1 MKKATITLIIL
12 SFLFSFTAQSAE
24 ITGAF
29 IFPDYQKGKVYFKN
43 AKIVESQLNYQ
54 TILKQM
60 LFKRNSEVLAL
71 GLLQSIDSVVISG
84 RTFVNYS
91 GEEFFEKVALDKEAV
106 YVQFNAMLV
115 TTGKEAG
122 YGGYSQVSN
131 TKSISSLSS
140 TDGGQTMSMTQLSN
154 NEKLKAKTHY
164 FFWIKRDNKFIKAS
178 SQGQIIKA
186 FSKHKQV
193 LQAYFS
199 THKVDFES
207 LADIKALLNYC
218 FSL

>member
-1 MKKATITLIIL
+1 
-12 SFLFSFTAQSAE
+12 
-24 ITGAF
+24 
-29 IFPDYQKGKVYFKN
+29 
-43 AKIVESQLNYQ
+43 
-54 TILKQM
+54 M

-71 GLLQSIDSVVISG
+71 GLLQSIDSVVIAN

-207 LADIKALLNYC
+207 LADMKALLNYC

>member
-1 MKKATITLIIL
+1 MKKGTITLIIL
-12 SFLFSFTAQSAE
+12 SFLLSFTAKSAE
-24 ITGAF
+24 ITNAF

-43 AKIVESQLNYQ
+43 AKVVEAHLNYQ

-60 LFKRNSEVLAL
+60 LFKRNGEVLAL
-71 GLLQSIDSVVISG
+71 GLIQSIDSVVISG

-91 GEEFFEKVALDKEAV
+91 GEEFFEKVSLNKEAL

-122 YGGYSQVSN
+122 YGGYSQVSS
-131 TKSISSLSS
+131 TKSISSISS
-140 TDGGQTMSMTQLSN
+140 TDGGQTMGMTQLSN
-154 NEKLKAKTHY
+154 NEMIKAKTHY
-164 FFWIKRDNKFIKAS
+164 SFWIMKDNKFIKVS

-186 FSKHKQV
+186 FSKHKQDIEEY
-193 LQAYFS
+193 LC
-199 THKVDFES
+199 TRKVDSES
-207 LADIKALLNYC
+207 LTDMKALLNYC

>member
-1 MKKATITLIIL
+1 MKKVTITLIIL

-60 LFKRNSEVLAL
+60 LFKRNSEELAL

-84 RTFVNYS
+84 RTFVNNS

-106 YVQFNAMLV
+106 YVQFIAMLV

>member
-1 MKKATITLIIL
+1 
-12 SFLFSFTAQSAE
+12 
-24 ITGAF
+24 
-29 IFPDYQKGKVYFKN
+29 
-43 AKIVESQLNYQ
+43 
-54 TILKQM
+54 M

-71 GLLQSIDSVVISG
+71 GLLQSIDSVVIAN

-91 GEEFFEKVALDKEAV
+91 NEEFFEKVTLDKEAV

-140 TDGGQTMSMTQLSN
+140 TDGGQTVGMTQLSN